1 MNRLA
6 QALLYGAFALC
17 VGYFSVA
24 PSYDYADPG
33 VATIKLSLSHA
44 ANRVEECV
52 KLTPQQINER
62 ATKGLPLNECGRER
76 LPVTVELEIDGAR
89 ALLVTA
95 APSGLWNDGPASVYE
110 RLDVAPGTHTITVRL
125 RDSNTAAITP
135 YPSKNDTSADIR
147 LKIALSSREGC
158 HHQTET
164 AIRATPMTA

>member
-110 RLDVAPGTHTITVRL
+110 RLDVAPGTHTLTVRL
-125 RDSNTAAITP
+125 RDSARQQGWDYERSESVT
-135 YPSKNDTSADIR
+135 
-147 LKIALSSREGC
+147 LSPGRYFTISFRA
-158 HHQTET
+158 ET
-164 AIRATPMTA
+164 GGFGFR